1 MKAIFV
7 YSRGWAPAPRQ
18 QEGETMDQKASA
30 KVLVLD
36 FGAQY
41 GQLIARRV
49 RDLNVYSEIVPCDI
63 SADEIREMNASAL
76 ILSGGPASVYAEDA
90 PSIDPAIFDLGL
102 PVLGF
107 CYGHQITAVTLGG
120 KVGHSEVGEYGRA
133 TITRT
138 AGAKLFNSTP
148 MEQTVWMSH
157 RDAVSEVPEGFT
169 VTASTDVCPVA
180 AMECVERKIFTTQFH
195 PEVKHSEYGQQ
206 LLSNFLF
213 EICGLE
219 PNWTMDNLVE
229 TMTDEFRA
237 AVGEDRVI
245 LALSGGVDS
254 SVVAA
259 LGARAVGRQMTCV
272 FINHGL
278 LRKGEPEQVEE
289 VFTKQF
295 DVDFVH
301 VHAEERYAALLDGVT
316 DPEQKRRIIGAQF
329 WNEFFAV
336 AKELEQDGRPVK
348 YLAQGTIYPDIIE
361 SGARKTGGK
370 TATIKSHHNL
380 IPFPEGV
387 HFDLIEPL
395 DHFFKD
401 EVRELGLA
409 LGLPEHIVYRQPF
422 PGPGLAIRIIGAVS
436 PEKLEILKNADA
448 IVREELDAHNARL
461 FEQTGERNS
470 EHSCWQYFCVLP
482 DIKSV
487 GVMGDE
493 RTYQR
498 PIILRAVESSDAM
511 TADWAKLPYDVLAR
525 ISGRIVAEV
534 PGANRVCYD
543 ITSKPPATIEW
554 E

>member
-1 MKAIFV
+1 MRV
-7 YSRGWAPAPRQ
+7 GTGSPPTRG
-18 QEGETMDQKASA
+18 GTMDQKASA

-219 PNWTMDNLVE
+219 PNWSMDNLVE
-229 TMTDEFRA
+229 TMTAEFREK
-237 AVGEDRVI
+237 VGDDRVI

-259 LGARAVGRQMTCV
+259 LGARAVGKQMTCV

-295 DVDFVH
+295 DVDFIH
-301 VHAEERYAALLDGVT
+301 VHAEDRYAELLAGVT
-316 DPEQKRRIIGAQF
+316 EPEEKRRIIGTQF
-329 WNEFFAV
+329 WKEFFAV
-336 AKELEQDGRPVK
+336 AQQLETDGKAVK

-401 EVRELGLA
+401 EVRALGLA
-409 LGLPEHIVYRQPF
+409 LGLPGHIVFRQPF
-422 PGPGLAIRIIGAVS
+422 PGPGLAIRIIGAVDK
-436 PEKLEILKNADA
+436 EKLEILKNADA
-448 IVREELDAHNARL
+448 IVREELDAYNQRL

-470 EHSCWQYFCVLP
+470 EHSCWQYFAVLP

>member
-1 MKAIFV
+1 MRV
-7 YSRGWAPAPRQ
+7 GTGSPPTRG
-18 QEGETMDQKASA
+18 GTMDQKASA

-219 PNWTMDNLVE
+219 SNWSMDNLVE
-229 TMTDEFRA
+229 TMTAEFREK
-237 AVGEDRVI
+237 VGDDRVI

-259 LGARAVGRQMTCV
+259 LGARAVGKQMTCV

-295 DVDFVH
+295 DVDFIH
-301 VHAEERYAALLDGVT
+301 VHAEDRYAELLAGVT
-316 DPEQKRRIIGAQF
+316 EPEEKRRIIGTQF
-329 WNEFFAV
+329 WKEFFAV
-336 AKELEQDGRPVK
+336 AQQLETDGKPVK

-401 EVRELGLA
+401 EVRALGLA
-409 LGLPEHIVYRQPF
+409 LGLPGHIVFRQPF
-422 PGPGLAIRIIGAVS
+422 PGPGLAIRIIGAVDK
-436 PEKLEILKNADA
+436 EKLEILKNADA
-448 IVREELDAHNARL
+448 IVREELDAYNQRL

-470 EHSCWQYFCVLP
+470 EHSCWQYFAVLP

>member
-1 MKAIFV
+1 MTEAQPKQFV
-7 YSRGWAPAPRQ
+7 A
-18 QEGETMDQKASA
+18 
-30 KVLVLD
+30 VLD

-63 SADEIREMNASAL
+63 PADELAAMKPSAL
-76 ILSGGPASVYAEDA
+76 ILSGGPASVNEPDA
-90 PSIDPAIFDLGL
+90 PRVDPAIYEMGV

-120 KVGHSEVGEYGRA
+120 KVFHPEVGEYGHAEIERA
-133 TITRT
+133 PES
-138 AGAKLFNSTP
+138 ALFNSTP
-148 MEQTVWMSH
+148 LKQTVWMSH
-157 RDAVSEVPEGFT
+157 FDAVCDVPEGFV
-169 VTASTDVCPVA
+169 VTAKTDVCPVA
-180 AMECVERKIFTTQFH
+180 AMENVEKKIYTTQFH
-195 PEVKHSEYGQQ
+195 PEVKHTEFGQQ
-206 LLSNFLF
+206 ILSNFLF
-213 EICGLE
+213 DICGLE
-219 PNWTMDNLVE
+219 KTWTMDNLVE
-229 TMTDEFRA
+229 TMTADFREK
-237 AVGEDRVI
+237 VGEDRVI

-259 LGARAVGRQMTCV
+259 LGARAIGKQMTCV

-278 LRKGEPEQVEE
+278 LRKNEPEQVEE

-295 DVDFVH
+295 DVDFIH
-301 VHAEERYAALLDGVT
+301 VHAEDRYAELLAGVT
-316 DPEQKRRIIGAQF
+316 EPEEKRRIIGTQF
-329 WNEFFAV
+329 WKEFFAV
-336 AKELEQDGRPVK
+336 AQQLETDGKPVK

-370 TATIKSHHNL
+370 ASTIKSHHNL

-409 LGLPEHIVYRQPF
+409 LGLPAHIVFRQPF
-422 PGPGLAIRIIGAVS
+422 PGPGLAIRIIGAVDK
-436 PEKLEILKNADA
+436 EKLEILKNADA
-448 IVREELDAHNARL
+448 IVREELDAYNQRL
-461 FEQTGERNS
+461 YEQTGDRNS
-470 EHSCWQYFCVLP
+470 EHSCWQYFAVLP

>member
-219 PNWTMDNLVE
+219 PNWSMDDLVE
-229 TMTDEFRA
+229 TMTAEFREK
-237 AVGEDRVI
+237 VGDDRVI

-259 LGARAVGRQMTCV
+259 LGARAVGKQMTCV

-295 DVDFVH
+295 DVDFIH
-301 VHAEERYAALLDGVT
+301 VHAEDRYAELLAGVT
-316 DPEQKRRIIGAQF
+316 EPEEKRRIIGTQF
-329 WNEFFAV
+329 WKEFFAV
-336 AKELEQDGRPVK
+336 AQQLETDGKPVK

-401 EVRELGLA
+401 EVRALGLA
-409 LGLPEHIVYRQPF
+409 LGLPGHIVFRQPF
-422 PGPGLAIRIIGAVS
+422 PGPGLAIRIIGAVDK
-436 PEKLEILKNADA
+436 EKLEILKNADA
-448 IVREELDAHNARL
+448 IVREELDAYNQRL

-470 EHSCWQYFCVLP
+470 EHSCWQYFAVLP

>member
-1 MKAIFV
+1 
-7 YSRGWAPAPRQ
+7 
-18 QEGETMDQKASA
+18 
-30 KVLVLD
+30 
-36 FGAQY
+36 
-41 GQLIARRV
+41 
-49 RDLNVYSEIVPCDI
+49 
-63 SADEIREMNASAL
+63 
-76 ILSGGPASVYAEDA
+76 
-90 PSIDPAIFDLGL
+90 
-102 PVLGF
+102 
-107 CYGHQITAVTLGG
+107 
-120 KVGHSEVGEYGRA
+120 
-133 TITRT
+133 
-138 AGAKLFNSTP
+138 
-148 MEQTVWMSH
+148 
-157 RDAVSEVPEGFT
+157 
-169 VTASTDVCPVA
+169 
-180 AMECVERKIFTTQFH
+180 
-195 PEVKHSEYGQQ
+195 
-206 LLSNFLF
+206 
-213 EICGLE
+213 
-219 PNWTMDNLVE
+219 MDNLVE
-229 TMTDEFRA
+229 TMTAEFREK
-237 AVGEDRVI
+237 VGDDRVI

-259 LGARAVGRQMTCV
+259 LGARAVGKQMTCV

-295 DVDFVH
+295 DVDFIH
-301 VHAEERYAALLDGVT
+301 VHAEDRYAELLAGVT
-316 DPEQKRRIIGAQF
+316 EPEEKRRIIGTQF
-329 WNEFFAV
+329 WKEFFAV
-336 AKELEQDGRPVK
+336 AQQLETDGKPVK

-401 EVRELGLA
+401 EVRALGLA
-409 LGLPEHIVYRQPF
+409 LGLPGHIVFRQPF
-422 PGPGLAIRIIGAVS
+422 PGPGLAIRIIGAVDK
-436 PEKLEILKNADA
+436 EKLEILKNADA
-448 IVREELDAHNARL
+448 IVREELDAYNQRL
-461 FEQTGERNS
+461 FERTGERNS
-470 EHSCWQYFCVLP
+470 EHSCWQYFAVLP

>member
-1 MKAIFV
+1 M
-7 YSRGWAPAPRQ
+7 SQNGLNS
-18 QEGETMDQKASA
+18 EA
-30 KVLVLD
+30 KVLVFD

-41 GQLIARRV
+41 AQLIARRV
-49 RDLNVYSEIVPCDI
+49 RDLHVYSEIVPCDI
-63 SADEIREMNASAL
+63 TAEEVREMAPAAL

-90 PSIDPAIFDLGL
+90 PSVDPAIYDLGL
-102 PVLGF
+102 PILGF
-107 CYGHQITAVTLGG
+107 CYGHQVTAVTLGG
-120 KVGHSEVGEYGRA
+120 EVGHSEIGEYGPA
-133 TITRT
+133 TIERDRES
-138 AGAKLFNSTP
+138 ALFNATP
-148 MEQTVWMSH
+148 LEQTVWMSH
-157 RDAVSEVPEGFT
+157 RDAVSRVPEGFT
-169 VTASTDVCPVA
+169 VTASTSVCPVA
-180 AMECVERKIFTTQFH
+180 AMECPERRIYTTQFH
-195 PEVKHSEYGQQ
+195 PEVKHTEYGQQ
-206 LLSNFLF
+206 LLENFLF
-213 EICGLE
+213 NICGLTAT
-219 PNWTMDNLVE
+219 WTMDNLVE
-229 TMTDEFRA
+229 TMVDEFRA

-301 VHAEERYAALLDGVT
+301 VHAEDRYAALLDGVT
-316 DPEQKRRIIGAQF
+316 DPEEKRRIIGTQF

-336 AKELEQDGRPVK
+336 AKSLESDGRPVK

-436 PEKLEILKNADA
+436 PEKLGILKNADA
-448 IVREELDAHNARL
+448 IVREELDEYNARL

-493 RTYQR
+493 RTYAR
-498 PIILRAVESSDAM
+498 PVILRAVESSDAM
-511 TADWAKLPYDVLAR
+511 TADWARLPYEVLAR

-534 PGANRVCYD
+534 PGVNRVAYD

>member
-1 MKAIFV
+1 MSEAKQFV
-7 YSRGWAPAPRQ
+7 A
-18 QEGETMDQKASA
+18 
-30 KVLVLD
+30 VLD

-63 SADEIREMNASAL
+63 SADELREMAPSAL

-90 PSIDPAIFDLGL
+90 PRVDPGIYELGV

-120 KVGHSEVGEYGRA
+120 KVAHSEIGEYGPA
-133 TITRT
+133 TIERD
-138 AGAKLFNSTP
+138 ADSALFNSTP
-148 MEQTVWMSH
+148 LKQTVWMSH
-157 RDAVSEVPEGFT
+157 RDSVCEVPEGFT

-180 AMECVERKIFTTQFH
+180 AMECPERKIYTTQFH
-195 PEVKHSEYGQQ
+195 PEVKHTEHGQQ
-206 LLSNFLF
+206 ILSNFLF
-213 EICGLE
+213 GICGLE
-219 PNWTMDNLVE
+219 KNWSMDNLVE
-229 TMTDEFRA
+229 TMTAEFREK
-237 AVGEDRVI
+237 VGDDRVI

-259 LGARAVGRQMTCV
+259 LGARAVGKQMTCV

-295 DVDFVH
+295 DVDFIH
-301 VHAEERYAALLDGVT
+301 VHAEDRYAELLAGVT
-316 DPEQKRRIIGAQF
+316 EPEQKRRIIGTQF
-329 WNEFFAV
+329 WKEFFAV
-336 AKELEQDGRPVK
+336 AQQLECDGRPVK

-370 TATIKSHHNL
+370 ASTIKSHHNL

-387 HFDLIEPL
+387 SFDLIEPL

-401 EVRELGLA
+401 EVRQLGLA

-422 PGPGLAIRIIGAVS
+422 PGPGLAIRIIGAVDK
-436 PEKLEILKNADA
+436 EKLEILKNADA
-448 IVREELDAHNARL
+448 IVREELDAYNQRL
-461 FEQTGERNS
+461 FEKTGERNS
-470 EHSCWQYFCVLP
+470 EHSCWQYFAVLP

>member
-1 MKAIFV
+1 MRV
-7 YSRGWAPAPRQ
+7 GTGSPPTRG
-18 QEGETMDQKASA
+18 GTMDQKASA

-180 AMECVERKIFTTQFH
+180 AMECVERKIFTTKFH

-219 PNWTMDNLVE
+219 PNWSMDNLVE
-229 TMTDEFRA
+229 TMTAEFREK
-237 AVGEDRVI
+237 VGDDRVI

-259 LGARAVGRQMTCV
+259 LGARAVGKQMTCV

-295 DVDFVH
+295 DVDFIH
-301 VHAEERYAALLDGVT
+301 VHAEDRYAELLAGVT
-316 DPEQKRRIIGAQF
+316 EPEEKRRIIGTQF
-329 WNEFFAV
+329 WKEFFAV
-336 AKELEQDGRPVK
+336 AQQLETDGKPVK

-401 EVRELGLA
+401 EVRALGLA
-409 LGLPEHIVYRQPF
+409 LGLPAHIVFRQPF
-422 PGPGLAIRIIGAVS
+422 PGPGLAIRIIGAVDK
-436 PEKLEILKNADA
+436 EKLEILKNADA
-448 IVREELDAHNARL
+448 IVREELDAYNQRL

-470 EHSCWQYFCVLP
+470 EHSCWQYFAVLP

>member
-1 MKAIFV
+1 
-7 YSRGWAPAPRQ
+7 
-18 QEGETMDQKASA
+18 MDQKASA

-138 AGAKLFNSTP
+138 AGAKFFNSTP

-219 PNWTMDNLVE
+219 PNWSMDNLVE
-229 TMTDEFRA
+229 TMTAEFREK
-237 AVGEDRVI
+237 VGDDRVI

-259 LGARAVGRQMTCV
+259 LGARAVGKQMTCV

-295 DVDFVH
+295 DVDFIH
-301 VHAEERYAALLDGVT
+301 VHAEDRYAELLAGVT
-316 DPEQKRRIIGAQF
+316 EPEEKRRIIGTQF
-329 WNEFFAV
+329 WKEFFAV
-336 AKELEQDGRPVK
+336 AQQLECDGKPVK

-401 EVRELGLA
+401 EVRALGLA
-409 LGLPEHIVYRQPF
+409 LGLPGHIVFRQPF
-422 PGPGLAIRIIGAVS
+422 PGPGLAIRIIGAVDK
-436 PEKLEILKNADA
+436 EKLEILKNADA
-448 IVREELDAHNARL
+448 IVREELDAYNQRL

-470 EHSCWQYFCVLP
+470 EHSCWQYFAVLP

>member
-90 PSIDPAIFDLGL
+90 PSIDPAIFGLGL

-219 PNWTMDNLVE
+219 PNWSMDNLVE
-229 TMTDEFRA
+229 TMTADFREK
-237 AVGEDRVI
+237 VGDDRVI

-259 LGARAVGRQMTCV
+259 LGARAVGKQMTCV

-295 DVDFVH
+295 DVDFIH
-301 VHAEERYAALLDGVT
+301 VHAEDRYAELLAGVT
-316 DPEQKRRIIGAQF
+316 EPEEKRRIIGTQF
-329 WNEFFAV
+329 WKEFFAV
-336 AKELEQDGRPVK
+336 AQQLETDGKPVK

-401 EVRELGLA
+401 EVRALGLA
-409 LGLPEHIVYRQPF
+409 LGLPGHIVFRQPF
-422 PGPGLAIRIIGAVS
+422 PGPGLAIRIIGAVDK
-436 PEKLEILKNADA
+436 EKLEILKNADA
-448 IVREELDAHNARL
+448 IVREELDNYNQRL

-470 EHSCWQYFCVLP
+470 EHSCWQYFAVLP

>member
-1 MKAIFV
+1 MRV
-7 YSRGWAPAPRQ
+7 GTGSPPTRG
-18 QEGETMDQKASA
+18 GTMDQKASA

-90 PSIDPAIFDLGL
+90 PSIDSAIFDLGL

-180 AMECVERKIFTTQFH
+180 AMECPERKIFTTQFH

-219 PNWTMDNLVE
+219 PNWSMDNLVE
-229 TMTDEFRA
+229 TMTAEFREK
-237 AVGEDRVI
+237 VGDDRVI

-259 LGARAVGRQMTCV
+259 LGARAVGKQMTCV

-295 DVDFVH
+295 DVDFIH
-301 VHAEERYAALLDGVT
+301 VHAEDRYAELLAGVT
-316 DPEQKRRIIGAQF
+316 EPEEKRRIIGTQF
-329 WNEFFAV
+329 WKEFFAV
-336 AKELEQDGRPVK
+336 AQQLETDGKPVK

-401 EVRELGLA
+401 EVRALGLA
-409 LGLPEHIVYRQPF
+409 LGLPGHIVFRQPF
-422 PGPGLAIRIIGAVS
+422 PGPGLAIRIIGAVDK
-436 PEKLEILKNADA
+436 EKLEILKNADA
-448 IVREELDAHNARL
+448 IVREELDAYNQRL

-470 EHSCWQYFCVLP
+470 EHSCWQYFAVLP

-511 TADWAKLPYDVLAR
+511 TADWAKLPYDVLVR

>member
-1 MKAIFV
+1 M
-7 YSRGWAPAPRQ
+7 SSQ
-18 QEGETMDQKASA
+18 TSDQ
-30 KVLVLD
+30 KVLVFD

-63 SADEIREMNASAL
+63 TAAEVRELAPSAI

-90 PSIDPAIFDLGL
+90 PKIDPEVLELGL
-102 PVLGF
+102 PILGF
-107 CYGHQITAVTLGG
+107 CYGHQTIAATLGG
-120 KVGHSEVGEYGRA
+120 VVGHTEKGEYGAAELHVAGGALFEGTPA
-133 TITRT
+133 T
-138 AGAKLFNSTP
+138 
-148 MEQTVWMSH
+148 QTVWMSH
-157 RDAVSEVPEGFT
+157 RDAVTEVPAGFT

-180 AMECVERKIFTTQFH
+180 AMECAERKIYTTQFH

-206 LLSNFLF
+206 MLKNFLF
-213 EICGLE
+213 GVCGLE
-219 PNWTMDNLVE
+219 ASWTMDNLVE
-229 TMTDEFRA
+229 TMTADFRA
-237 AVGEDRVI
+237 KVGSDRVI

-259 LGARAVGRQMTCV
+259 LGARAVGKQMTCV
-272 FINHGL
+272 FVNHGL

-295 DVDFVH
+295 DVDFIH
-301 VHAEERYAALLDGVT
+301 VHAEERYAQLLDGVT
-316 DPEQKRRIIGAQF
+316 EPEQKRRIIGTQF
-329 WNEFFAV
+329 WKEFFAV
-336 AKELEQDGRPVK
+336 AQQLEADGKPVT

-370 TATIKSHHNL
+370 ASTIKSHHNL
-380 IPFPEGV
+380 IPFPDGV

-401 EVRELGLA
+401 EVRALGTA
-409 LGLPEHIVYRQPF
+409 LGLPDHIVHRQPF

-448 IVREELDAHNARL
+448 IVREELDAYNERL
-461 FEQTGERNS
+461 YQETGERNS
-470 EHSCWQYFCVLP
+470 EHSCWQYFAVLP

-511 TADWAKLPYDVLAR
+511 TADWAKLPYNVLAK

>member
-1 MKAIFV
+1 MIQPKKEPLVSTA
-7 YSRGWAPAPRQ
+7 SSSS
-18 QEGETMDQKASA
+18 TNQK
-30 KVLVLD
+30 VVVFD

-63 SADEIREMNASAL
+63 TADEVREMAPAAI
-76 ILSGGPASVYAEDA
+76 ILSGGPASVNAEDA
-90 PSIDPAIFDLGL
+90 PRVDPAIYELGV
-102 PVLGF
+102 PILGF
-107 CYGHQITAVTLGG
+107 CYGHQVTSVTLGG
-120 KVGHSEVGEYGRA
+120 SVYHPEVGEYGPA
-133 TITRT
+133 TLHVSGGQLF
-138 AGAKLFNSTP
+138 AGTP
-148 MEQTVWMSH
+148 ADQTVWMSH
-157 RDAVSEVPEGFT
+157 FDAVKDIPEGFT
-169 VTASTDVCPVA
+169 VVASTDVCPVA
-180 AMECVERKIFTTQFH
+180 AMECPERKIYTTQFH
-195 PEVKHSEYGQQ
+195 PEVKHTEFGNQM
-206 LLSNFLF
+206 LKNFLF
-213 EICGLE
+213 DICGLE
-219 PNWTMDNLVE
+219 PNWTMDNLVD
-229 TMTDEFRA
+229 TLTADFREK
-237 AVGEDRVI
+237 VGSDRVI

-259 LGARAVGRQMTCV
+259 LGARAVGKQMTCV
-272 FINHGL
+272 FVNHGL

-295 DVDFVH
+295 DVDFIH
-301 VHAEERYAALLDGVT
+301 VHAEERYAKLLDGVT
-316 DPEQKRRIIGAQF
+316 DPEQKRRIIGTQF
-329 WNEFFAV
+329 WEEFFTV
-336 AKELEQDGRPVK
+336 AQQLDGVK

-370 TATIKSHHNL
+370 AATIKSHHNL

-401 EVRELGLA
+401 EVRALGTA
-409 LGLPEHIVYRQPF
+409 LGLPDHIVHRQPF

-436 PEKLEILKNADA
+436 AEKLEILKNADA
-448 IVREELDAHNARL
+448 IVREELDAYNQRL
-461 FEQTGERNS
+461 FEETGERNS
-470 EHSCWQYFCVLP
+470 EHSCWQYFAVLP

-511 TADWAKLPYDVLAR
+511 TADWAKLPYELLAK
-525 ISGRIVAEV
+525 ISSRIVAEV

-543 ITSKPPATIEW
+543 ITPKPPATIEW

>member
-1 MKAIFV
+1 MAA
-7 YSRGWAPAPRQ
+7 GP
-18 QEGETMDQKASA
+18 
-30 KVLVLD
+30 VLVVD

-41 GQLIARRV
+41 AQLIARRV
-49 RDLNVYSEIVPCDI
+49 REANVYSELVPH
-63 SADEIREMNASAL
+63 SMPVDEMLAKDPQAI
-76 ILSGGPASVYAEDA
+76 ILSGGPASVFEPGA
-90 PSIDPAIFDLGL
+90 PRVDKKLFEAGV
-102 PVLGF
+102 PVLGI
-107 CYGHQITAVTLGG
+107 CYGFQAMAYALGADVD
-120 KVGHSEVGEYGRA
+120 KAALGEYGKTET
-133 TITRT
+133 TIDK
-138 AGAKLFNSTP
+138 AEGLLDGSPVEQST
-148 MEQTVWMSH
+148 WMSH
-157 RDAVSEVPEGFT
+157 GVAVKTAPEGFEVLAHT
-169 VTASTDVCPVA
+169 EGAPVA
-180 AMECVERKIFTTQFH
+180 AMQDESRKLYGVQWH
-195 PEVKHSEYGQQ
+195 PEVKHTPMGQK
-206 LLSNFLF
+206 LIENFLHKCAGLGDNWNASNII
-213 EICGLE
+213 EDQVKKIREKVGDAQVICG
-219 PNWTMDNLVE
+219 
-229 TMTDEFRA
+229 
-237 AVGEDRVI
+237 
-245 LALSGGVDS
+245 LSGGVDS

-259 LGARAVGRQMTCV
+259 LGARAVGKQMTCV

-295 DVDFVH
+295 DVDFIH
-301 VHAEERYAALLDGVT
+301 VHAEDRYAELLAGVT
-316 DPEQKRRIIGAQF
+316 EPEEKRRIIGTQF
-329 WNEFFAV
+329 WKEFFAV
-336 AKELEQDGRPVK
+336 AQQLETDGKPVK

-401 EVRELGLA
+401 EVRALGLA
-409 LGLPEHIVYRQPF
+409 LGLPGHIVFRQPF
-422 PGPGLAIRIIGAVS
+422 PGPGLAIRIIGAVDK
-436 PEKLEILKNADA
+436 EKLEILKNADA
-448 IVREELDAHNARL
+448 IVREELDAYNQRL

-470 EHSCWQYFCVLP
+470 EHSCWQYFAVLP